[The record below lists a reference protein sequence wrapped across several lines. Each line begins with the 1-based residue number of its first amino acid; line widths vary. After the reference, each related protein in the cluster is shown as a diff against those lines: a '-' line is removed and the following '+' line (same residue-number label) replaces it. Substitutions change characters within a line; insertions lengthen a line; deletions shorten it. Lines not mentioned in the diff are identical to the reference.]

1 MSTSNNLNISDEE
14 YERQFRYIQALKKLE
29 FYTSK
34 DFESFDEPKL
44 VKEKSKMSSA
54 KMSSSKQSFQHPSQ
68 ASFED
73 DSFSINDECK
83 YLKQKFS
90 FIKFFF

>member
-1 MSTSNNLNISDEE
+1 MSASNNLNLSDEE

-34 DFESFDEPKL
+34 DFETFDEPKL

-54 KMSSSKQSFQHPSQ
+54 KMSSAKQSFQHPSQ
-68 ASFED
+68 ASFDD
-73 DSFSINDECK
+73 DSYSINDECK
-83 YLKQKFS
+83 YLKK
-90 FIKFFF
+90 K